1 MLPYR
6 PNRLGRCGYP
16 QNDWSPSFAP
26 AFLDSMFHTAAL
38 VFFYNVHLILLL
50 PSLNLPQG
58 HSFTHRVSSEIQT
71 LTYKALCDL
80 VPKLPLQPFSY
91 FSALFSLCSNH
102 LGFLNVLW
110 TCRTYTFFRT
120 FVIAVQF
127 AWDNFPSDNYRAC
140 WDTAFG
146 FLPNRQRHPT

>member
-1 MLPYR
+1 MLPYM

-16 QNDWSPSFAP
+16 QNDWSPSFVP
-26 AFLDSMFHTAAL
+26 ALLYSIFRTAAL

-91 FSALFSLCSNH
+91 YSALFSYVPITWASLMFYEH
-102 LGFLNVLW
+102 AA
-110 TCRTYTFFRT
+110 RT
-120 FVIAVQF
+120 
-127 AWDNFPSDNYRAC
+127 PS
-140 WDTAFG
+140 
-146 FLPNRQRHPT
+146 LEPL

>member
-1 MLPYR
+1 MWLSIERLVSLLRACPFRFYFPY
-6 PNRLGRCGYP
+6 G
-16 QNDWSPSFAP
+16 SF
-26 AFLDSMFHTAAL
+26 S
-38 VFFYNVHLILLL
+38 ILLQCTSFTMYIW
-50 PSLNLPQG
+50 SLNLPQG

-91 FSALFSLCSNH
+91 FSALFFLCSNH

-120 FVIAVQF
+120 FVIAVKF
-127 AWDNFPSDNYRAC
+127 AWDNFPSDNHRAC

-146 FLPNRQRHPT
+146 FLPNQQHHPT